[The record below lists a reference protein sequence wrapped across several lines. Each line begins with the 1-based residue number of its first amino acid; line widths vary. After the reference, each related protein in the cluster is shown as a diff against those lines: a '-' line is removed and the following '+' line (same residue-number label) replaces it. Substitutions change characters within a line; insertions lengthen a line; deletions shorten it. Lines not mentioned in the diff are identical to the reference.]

1 MLLITMAT
9 IKLKNKLWILSVPLL
24 TVVVFITSCFITNHQ
39 SFFSFYQNEI
49 IDFSMCDEQGA
60 LVAADHSDGFSS
72 DVQTLVNY
80 AKERRCTEIGDLILT
95 EYDHRRAYLI
105 HSLSKQILIRRIR
118 LPIPKNEQESALATR
133 IEQEAALHGIEVL
146 FHTDDLCVK
155 KSDDIIPKQ
164 EINTVLP

>member
-1 MLLITMAT
+1 
-9 IKLKNKLWILSVPLL
+9 
-24 TVVVFITSCFITNHQ
+24 
-39 SFFSFYQNEI
+39 
-49 IDFSMCDEQGA
+49 MCDEQGA

-95 EYDHRRAYLI
+95 EYDHRRTYLI

-133 IEQEAALHGIEVL
+133 IEQEAVLHGIEVL

-155 KSDDIIPKQ
+155 KCDDIIPKQ